1 MEFDVIVIGAGHAGL
16 EAAFACNKRGLKT
29 ALITLEQKSIGMM
42 PCNPSIGGPAK
53 GIVTREI
60 DCLGGMQ
67 AIAADACQLQM
78 KLLNTSKGPGV
89 WALRSQTDKVAYH
102 KWFIQALK
110 ETNIE
115 VIFAEVSDLI
125 VDNKVIKG
133 VILKNNIKHLA
144 KYVIITTGTYLKSI
158 TYRGSIIKNEG
169 PDGLLN
175 SSNLSKCLEHLGFSL
190 IRLKTG
196 TPPRIKQSSIDYTN
210 LQIEPGTDKQ
220 LCFSH
225 NIKHYLPYSKQL
237 PCYII
242 HTNDQTHEII
252 RDNLQLSAMY
262 GGHITGTGPRY
273 CPSIED
279 KIVKFADKP
288 RHQVFI
294 EPESKELDTIYLGGF
309 STSMPVEVQEK
320 MIRTLPGL
328 KNCVIDKFAYAIE
341 YDAIDPRQLHK
352 SLESKLIKRLY
363 FAGQINGT
371 SGYEEAA
378 SQGLIAGINVANDHD
393 KLLPLI
399 LKRYESY
406 IGVMIDDIT
415 SKGVTEPYRLLT
427 SRAEYRLNLRNDNAD
442 DRLLLIGFKNKMIL
456 EDQYKNYQ
464 LRKYLID
471 SVIDQLKLKTIGM
484 YKELC
489 QNMTK
494 TNQSLYD
501 YLKRPE
507 VTMNDLIH
515 LLVLDDIQMI
525 DDELKD
531 KINILVKFEGYIKK
545 QNDELAKFKDLTIY
559 SLLNVSD
566 YNCIGNL
573 SLEAIDKL
581 NKIKP
586 DDLDQASKISGI
598 NFSDIFAI
606 KLFLDKSNKLI

>member
-1 MEFDVIVIGAGHAGL
+1 MKFDVIVIGAGHAGL

-29 ALITLEQKSIGMM
+29 ALITLEEKSIGLM

-60 DCLGGMQ
+60 DCLGGIQ

-102 KWFIQALK
+102 KWFIQALQQ
-110 ETNIE
+110 TNIK
-115 VIFAEVSDLI
+115 VIFAEVSNLI
-125 VDNKVIKG
+125 VENNIVKG
-133 VILKNNIKHLA
+133 VVLNNGIKYQS

-158 TYRGSIIKNEG
+158 TYRGSITKDEG

-175 SSNLSKCLEHLGFSL
+175 SNNLSKCLNLLGFSL
-190 IRLKTG
+190 VRLKTG

-225 NIKHYLPYSKQL
+225 IIKNYLPYHEQL

-242 HTNDQTHEII
+242 HTTDKTHEII
-252 RDNLQLSAMY
+252 RNNIHLSAMY
-262 GGHITGTGPRY
+262 SGLITGTGPRY

-294 EPESKELDTIYLGGF
+294 EPESRELDTIYLGGF
-309 STSMPVEVQEK
+309 STSMPVEIQDQ

-328 KNCVIDKFAYAIE
+328 ENCLIDKFAYAIE
-341 YDAIDPRQLHK
+341 YDSIDPRQLHK
-352 SLESKLIKRLY
+352 TLESKLIKGLY

-378 SQGLIAGINVANDHD
+378 SQGLIAAINVANDHD
-393 KLLPLI
+393 KLPPLI
-399 LKRYESY
+399 LKRYEAY

-442 DRLLLIGFKNKMIL
+442 DRLLLIGFNNKMISD
-456 EDQYKNYQ
+456 DQYN
-464 LRKYLID
+464 KYHIKKTLIND
-471 SVIDQLKLKTIGM
+471 VIDQLKIKTVGM
-484 YKELC
+484 YKELS
-489 QNMTK
+489 QKTTK

-507 VTMNDLIH
+507 IYINDLIN
-515 LLVLDDIQMI
+515 LLPIKYTEMI
-525 DDELKD
+525 DDETKD
-531 KINILVKFEGYIKK
+531 KINILVKFEGYINK
-545 QNDELAKFKDLTIY
+545 QNNELAKYKDLSIY
-559 SLLNVSD
+559 SLLQIHD
-566 YNCIGNL
+566 YNCISNL

-581 NKIKP
+581 NKFKP

-606 KLFLDKSNKLI
+606 KLFLDKTAKDN